1 MAPGT
6 KREPSTEL
14 LDEIGREGRE
24 ARTGVAASPD
34 RLSSVA
40 AAGSTT
46 VVPQNGHD
54 ALASGIGVWQDTQR
68 MKVCRLY

>member
-1 MAPGT
+1 
-6 KREPSTEL
+6 
-14 LDEIGREGRE
+14 
-24 ARTGVAASPD
+24 
-34 RLSSVA
+34 VA

>member
-24 ARTGVAASPD
+24 
-34 RLSSVA
+34 A